1 MKRMDDKNNTG
12 FHGCRFILYYYY
24 YGKKMLTNA
33 SEITPFITLNILNE
47 KYELIKKKK
56 NENVLFKFFEKLG

>member
-1 MKRMDDKNNTG
+1 MDDKNNTG
-12 FHGCRFILYYYY
+12 FHGCRFILYYY